1 MKIVK
6 SEVDF
11 GQKPSPKLF
20 RKPPF
25 FRKDSKTDEFLQ
37 TDGILDLGFIE
48 IKIYQNL
55 DFLEI

>member
-1 MKIVK
+1 MKTVK
-6 SEVDF
+6 SEVEF
-11 GQKPSPKLF
+11 WSKTLTEISSQTVL
-20 RKPPF
+20 

>member
-1 MKIVK
+1 MKTVK
-6 SEVDF
+6 SEVEF
-11 GQKPSPKLF
+11 WSKTLTEISSKTVL
-20 RKPPF
+20 